1 MKKIITMAFLAIIMI
16 VATACGNSSQAP
28 NGETISVKATNGTV
42 KVPKNPKKI
51 VVLDYGVLDTLDKLG
66 ETDKIVGIPQQTVP
80 AYLKQFKDKKYTNL
94 GRLNEVDLEKINSLA
109 PDLIISSNRL
119 ANLNDKLKKIA
130 PTVQFTVNDKDF
142 LNSFKSNMTELASIF
157 GKEDQAK
164 KEVDQLN
171 KKIDTLKSN
180 VPTDKKVLTI
190 MANEGKASAFG
201 SESRYGLIYDVFGF
215 KSADAHIEASPH
227 GQSVSNEYISQKN
240 PDYLFVV
247 DRSAVVDGK
256 PSAKKVIENEL
267 VQKTNAY
274 KEKHVVYLNPEVWYF
289 AGGGLES
296 LNIMIDEVQKGIE

>member
-16 VATACGNSSQAP
+16 VATACGNSSQEP
-28 NGETISVKATNGTV
+28 KGETISVKGTNGTV

-51 VVLDYGVLDTLDKLG
+51 VVLDYGILDTLDKLG
-66 ETDKIVGIPQQTVP
+66 ETDKIVGIPQQKVP
-80 AYLKQFKDKKYTNL
+80 AYLKKFKDEKYTNL
-94 GRLNEVDLEKINSLA
+94 GSLKEVDLEKINSLA

-119 ANLNDKLKKIA
+119 ADLNDKLKKIA

-171 KKIDTLKSN
+171 KKIDALKSK

-201 SESRYGLIYDVFGF
+201 SNSRYGLIYDVFGF
-215 KSADAHIEASPH
+215 KSADDQIEASPH